1 MEAHCINLVKL
12 PQLVGGPEVYELRQS
27 DSQIHVRNDCVVH
40 LFRKWQM
47 WWQCKC
53 TAYISCY
60 EKRDWLIAPTVVL
73 LSSSH
78 IILILHTPPMGC
90 SHPMI
95 EYGKATCMTLPMWIW
110 AQGLLLAWPNR
121 TATSLAKS
129 LLDFCCSLR
138 LFLPNSQSLPL
149 FYYSC
154 QTYITIWSLPSHS
167 TASLSSKSCA
177 CATLFRYL
185 LLCGPQ
191 LMQVVPRVVWENK

>member
-1 MEAHCINLVKL
+1 MIRNQCENKFSYRKRKKAIFFQWLNCGHNHNNNSFCMNNFFKFLQCLHEWSHYQLKYKKVEAHCINLVKL

-78 IILILHTPPMGC
+78 IILILHTPPVGC

-121 TATSLAKS
+121 
-129 LLDFCCSLR
+129 
-138 LFLPNSQSLPL
+138 
-149 FYYSC
+149 Y
-154 QTYITIWSLPSHS
+154 
-167 TASLSSKSCA
+167 
-177 CATLFRYL
+177 
-185 LLCGPQ
+185 
-191 LMQVVPRVVWENK
+191 